1 MFGLAEGEAD
11 ITFPMMMMVQKLTM
25 FAWNVHDGR
34 SKVEVSRDHCS
45 FQIVS
50 PSSRECHI
58 DPQDLDASQLATRL
72 SHVPSPLPF
81 LGYW

>member
-1 MFGLAEGEAD
+1 MFGLADGQAD

-34 SKVEVSRDHCS
+34 MKVEVSWTLLDR
-45 FQIVS
+45 
-50 PSSRECHI
+50 SRVCDCDIAER
-58 DPQDLDASQLATRL
+58 QDLDASQLATRL